1 MHQRVADAVIGMLI
15 TGHLLPGDALPS
27 TRALAAQL
35 AISRTAVLAA
45 YDELAAAGFLQAVP
59 GSSTVVS
66 AGADIAARAGVS
78 SHIPSMQPA
87 PDTWYDTAPDP
98 WWNLV
103 PGYPD
108 TGLISTSHWR
118 AAWRAAALQPIA
130 SGLIGKSRQIRPLQ
144 EALAAHLRRT
154 RGIAA
159 SPADIILVSGVSAGL
174 RALTAAANLAGRQV
188 AFEEPGYPE
197 GRRALESAGTSIRP
211 VPVDGDGL
219 DPAALALSD
228 AAVYTT
234 PAHQQPLGGRLPA
247 ARRAA
252 VIRWARQAQALVIED
267 DYDGEFRYDVR
278 GLPAL
283 HSMTHGPEVVAYVG
297 TASKILSPGLRIA
310 WLIPPAG
317 LRGPVLQAL
326 DATFDAINT
335 TAGHALAHFITSG
348 HLASHLARAA
358 RTYAARRRALIAALR
373 NAAPALQVTGVDA
386 GLHLVAFLPPGSS
399 ETAVQQ
405 RLLGA
410 GLAVDVLSQY
420 AMTAIT
426 QQALVCSY
434 ALLPETQARAA
445 AAVIASHTAQPT
457 QPPSPGTYNRSRLT
471 SGAVC
476 SRGSP
481 QGEPEPR
488 CP

>member
-1 MHQRVADAVIGMLI
+1 VKVARHARIVELPVTLLPSGGPLHHRVADALIGLLT
-15 TGHLLPGDALPS
+15 TGHLRPGDTLPS
-27 TRALAAQL
+27 TRALAAEL

-45 YDELAAAGFLQAVP
+45 YDELAAAGFIQTAP

-66 AGADIAARAGVS
+66 VGADVAARAGVS
-78 SHIPSMQPA
+78 SHIPPPQPT
-87 PDTWYDTAPDP
+87 PGSRYDSTPGP
-98 WWNLV
+98 RWNLV

-108 TGLISTSHWR
+108 TGLITASHWR
-118 AAWRAAALQPIA
+118 AAWRAAALQPVTN
-130 SGLIGKSRQIRPLQ
+130 GLIGMSRQIRPLH

-159 SPADIILVSGVSAGL
+159 SPGDIILVPGVSAAL

-197 GRRALESAGTSIRP
+197 GRRALQFAGARIRP

-228 AAVYTT
+228 AAVYIT
-234 PAHQQPLGGRLPA
+234 PAHQQPLGARLSA

-252 VIRWARQAQALVIED
+252 VIRWARRAQALVIED

-283 HSMTHGPEVVAYVG
+283 HSMTHGPDVVAYVG

-310 WLIPPAG
+310 WLIPPAD
-317 LRGPVLQAL
+317 LREPVRQAI
-326 DATFDAINT
+326 DATFDGVNT
-335 TAGHALAHFITSG
+335 TAGHALAHFIISG
-348 HLASHLARAA
+348 HLTSHLARAA

-386 GLHLVAFLPPGSS
+386 GLHLVANLPPGCS
-399 ETAVQQ
+399 ETAAQQ
-405 RLLGA
+405 RLHDA
-410 GLAVDVLSQY
+410 GLAIDVLSQY
-420 AMTAIT
+420 ATTAIT

-445 AAVIASHTAQPT
+445 AAVIASHTPEPT
-457 QPPSPGTYNRSRLT
+457 QPPS
-471 SGAVC
+471 A
-476 SRGSP
+476 
-481 QGEPEPR
+481 QH
-488 CP
+488 

>member
-1 MHQRVADAVIGMLI
+1 VKVTRHARIVELPVTLPPSGGPLHHRVADALIGLLT
-15 TGHLLPGDALPS
+15 TGHLRPGDTLPS
-27 TRALAAQL
+27 TRALAAEL

-45 YDELAAAGFLQAVP
+45 YDELAAAGFIQAAP

-66 AGADIAARAGVS
+66 VGADVAARAGVS
-78 SHIPSMQPA
+78 SHIPPPQPT
-87 PDTWYDTAPDP
+87 PGPRYDTTPGP
-98 WWNLV
+98 RWNLV

-108 TGLISTSHWR
+108 TGLITASHWR
-118 AAWRAAALQPIA
+118 AAWRAAALQPVTN
-130 SGLIGKSRQIRPLQ
+130 GLIGTSRQIRPLH

-159 SPADIILVSGVSAGL
+159 SAADIILVPGVSAGL

-197 GRRALESAGTSIRP
+197 GRRALQSAGARIRP

-234 PAHQQPLGGRLPA
+234 PAHQQPLGARLSA

-252 VIRWARQAQALVIED
+252 VIRWARRAQALVIED

-283 HSMTHGPEVVAYVG
+283 HSMTHGPDVVAYVG
-297 TASKILSPGLRIA
+297 TTSKILSPGLRIA
-310 WLIPPAG
+310 WLIPPAD
-317 LRGPVLQAL
+317 LREPVRQAL
-326 DATFDAINT
+326 DAAFDGINT
-335 TAGHALAHFITSG
+335 TAGHALAHFIISG
-348 HLASHLARAA
+348 HLTSHLARAA

-373 NAAPALQVTGVDA
+373 DAAPALQVTGVDA
-386 GLHLVAFLPPGSS
+386 GLHLVANLPPGCS
-399 ETAVQQ
+399 ETAAQQ
-405 RLLGA
+405 RLHHA
-410 GLAVDVLSQY
+410 GLAIDVLSQY
-420 AMTAIT
+420 ATTAIT

-445 AAVIASHTAQPT
+445 AAVIASHTPEPT
-457 QPPSPGTYNRSRLT
+457 QPPI
-471 SGAVC
+471 A
-476 SRGSP
+476 
-481 QGEPEPR
+481 QH
-488 CP
+488 